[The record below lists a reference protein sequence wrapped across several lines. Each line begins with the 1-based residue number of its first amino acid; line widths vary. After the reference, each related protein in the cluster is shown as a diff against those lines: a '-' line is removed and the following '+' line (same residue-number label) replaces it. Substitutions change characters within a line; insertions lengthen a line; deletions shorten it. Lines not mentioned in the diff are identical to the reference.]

1 MRSPASRIS
10 SCQTSSLSF
19 ELAPLAGEHEKPE
32 RAHGELDRHVEEEDE
47 VKRGRQSAEELGLA
61 VIDVQRQRLKPP
73 PYLKKEERVIF
84 EHVVSHSAPMHF
96 KENEAPLLA
105 LYCTSIHL
113 ARFYAGNIGS
123 EGDTGHNHKQWV
135 ENARLSASLATK
147 LRLTPQTRF
156 DARAAERYSA
166 VPSDD
171 APRPWDRRAH
181 HESGMGNARGDGA
194 AS

>member
-1 MRSPASRIS
+1 M
-10 SCQTSSLSF
+10 
-19 ELAPLAGEHEKPE
+19 
-32 RAHGELDRHVEEEDE
+32 
-47 VKRGRQSAEELGLA
+47 AEELGLA
-61 VIDVQRQRLKPP
+61 VIDVQAQRLKPSA
-73 PYLKKEERVIF
+73 YLKKEERVIF
-84 EHVVSHSAPMHF
+84 EHVVNHSAPMHF

-156 DARAAERYSA
+156 DARAAERYSHELPA
-166 VPSDD
+166 DG
-171 APRPWDRRAH
+171 PRPWDRRPH
-181 HESGMGNARGDGA
+181 HEDD
-194 AS
+194 

>member
-1 MRSPASRIS
+1 MPDAR
-10 SCQTSSLSF
+10 
-19 ELAPLAGEHEKPE
+19 K
-32 RAHGELDRHVEEEDE
+32 
-47 VKRGRQSAEELGLA
+47 
-61 VIDVQRQRLKPP
+61 
-73 PYLKKEERVIF
+73 LKKIKEEIAKEAARRGQRAGGLWFSGNKAAQIAKKVGGTQPQTVGG
-84 EHVVSHSAPMHF
+84 ECETVCKPCHETKAHS
-96 KENEAPLLA
+96 
-105 LYCTSIHL
+105 
-113 ARFYAGNIGS
+113 
-123 EGDTGHNHKQWV
+123 
-135 ENARLSASLATK
+135 K